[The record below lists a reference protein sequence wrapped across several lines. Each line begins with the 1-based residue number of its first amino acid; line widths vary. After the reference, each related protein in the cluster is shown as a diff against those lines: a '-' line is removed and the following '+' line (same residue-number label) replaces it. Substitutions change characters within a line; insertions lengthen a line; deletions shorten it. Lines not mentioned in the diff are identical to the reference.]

1 MQPLAPGS
9 SNCRSRHDIVFGHA
23 RTWVGVGTVAASDSE
38 VSEVLMSWSS
48 AAGPWADLRERFRD
62 ASAHRSWTID
72 ANDGII
78 ATAGLLLGF
87 AGAGV
92 SNRVLLFTAAAATIA
107 GGLSL
112 GGASW
117 AEQAAERDA
126 QLLYAKRERD
136 DLAADPDGELEELAR
151 HWQERGLTPET
162 AREVAR
168 QLSEHDALA
177 AQLEWEYRFVE
188 PVPVTFPIWFGLGS
202 GVAYML
208 GALVPLLITYFAPV
222 DVEPWAI
229 LTAVT
234 ISLVLSSLLSS
245 RTGQL
250 MPRRMLARTFVVGV
264 LTMAVSYGAGELLL

>member
-1 MQPLAPGS
+1 MA
-9 SNCRSRHDIVFGHA
+9 
-23 RTWVGVGTVAASDSE
+23 
-38 VSEVLMSWSS
+38 WSS
-48 AAGPWADLRERFRD
+48 VTGLWAELRERFRD

-87 AGAGV
+87 AGAGA

-107 GGLSL
+107 GGLSV

-126 QLLYAKRERD
+126 QLLYAKRERE

-151 HWQERGLTPET
+151 HWEERGLTPET

-177 AQLEWEYRFVE
+177 AQLEWEYSFVE
-188 PVPVTFPIWFGLGS
+188 PVPVTFPIWFGIGS

-234 ISLVLSSLLSS
+234 ITLVLSSLVSS

-250 MPRRMLARTFVVGV
+250 MPRRMLARTLVVGV
-264 LTMAVSYGAGELLL
+264 LTMAVSYAAGELLL

>member
-1 MQPLAPGS
+1 M
-9 SNCRSRHDIVFGHA
+9 
-23 RTWVGVGTVAASDSE
+23 T
-38 VSEVLMSWSS
+38 WSS
-48 AAGPWADLRERFRD
+48 AAGPWADLRTRFRD
-62 ASAHRSWTID
+62 ASTHRSWTID

-87 AGAGV
+87 AGAGA

-107 GGLSL
+107 GGLSV
-112 GGASW
+112 GGGSW

-126 QLLYAKRERD
+126 QLLSAQRETD
-136 DLAADPDGELEELAR
+136 DLAADPEGELEELAR
-151 HWQERGLTPET
+151 HWEERGLTPET

-177 AQLEWEYRFVE
+177 AQLEWEHSFVE
-188 PVPVTFPIWFGLGS
+188 PVPATFPIWFGVGA
-202 GVAYML
+202 GVAYMI

-229 LTAVT
+229 LAAVT
-234 ISLVLSSLLSS
+234 ITLVLSSLVSS

-250 MPRRMLARTFVVGV
+250 MPRRMLARTLVVGV
-264 LTMAVSYGAGELLL
+264 LTMAVSYAAGELLL